1 MVWFAG
7 PDASLAGTGQP
18 PSGQQPRCAP
28 ARRPPPRRS
37 LSRKRPQSHRLRDA
51 RSRSRAAAWP
61 QAGQPAPEEE
71 IIVTAGTPHAG
82 SAARQARAAT
92 TTQAPRNLGLV
103 LAVIATAQLMVALDL
118 TIVNVALPHIQAA
131 LGFSGPNLEWVVN
144 AYAVAFGGLL
154 LLGGRAGDLLGRR
167 RIFIAGLLV
176 FSLASLL
183 GGLATGQAW
192 LIAAR
197 AVQGAGAAMAAPT
210 ALSLIAV
217 TFPQGRPRTR
227 ATAVYSAMAVLGIV
241 AGLIAGGLLVTYA
254 SWRWVLFVN
263 VPIGLVVAA
272 LAARV
277 LPETGRRGGRFDLPG
292 ALTATA
298 GVAALVYGLSN
309 AATTPDG
316 VSHWG
321 DANVVAP
328 LAAAAVLLAAFAV
341 IEARS
346 SHPLL
351 PLRVLR
357 NRDRSGAYLISL
369 CTGTALIGMF
379 FFLTLF
385 VQGVWGYS
393 ALKTAAAYLP
403 FVPAVLATT
412 ALTQQGVNRI
422 GARPLLI
429 AGSAVAAGGMFWAS
443 RLNEHS
449 TFAGGMLGPEL
460 LLGAGLGPLFVLIF
474 LVGLIKVDN
483 NDTGVASGLVNVG
496 QQVGGAIGLAIVG
509 TVAWSAVAS
518 TRQSAAAAAAAAA
531 QAGAHPSAAQAAAL
545 KAHALAAGFSQGYLV
560 SAGVLVLSLV
570 IALFVMRVSRADLSG
585 AGPAPEPAGDA
596 SAAGAA

>member
-1 MVWFAG
+1 MQPG
-7 PDASLAGTGQP
+7 GSLAPGRPASTG
-18 PSGQQPRCAP
+18 GGD
-28 ARRPPPRRS
+28 
-37 LSRKRPQSHRLRDA
+37 HRD
-51 RSRSRAAAWP
+51 
-61 QAGQPAPEEE
+61 
-71 IIVTAGTPHAG
+71 H
-82 SAARQARAAT
+82 
-92 TTQAPRNLGLV
+92 
-103 LAVIATAQLMVALDL
+103 
-118 TIVNVALPHIQAA
+118 
-131 LGFSGPNLEWVVN
+131 
-144 AYAVAFGGLL
+144 YAVAFGGLL

-197 AVQGAGAAMAAPT
+197 AAQGAGAAMAAPT

-217 TFPQGRPRTR
+217 TFPPGRARTR
-227 ATAVYSAMAVLGIV
+227 ATAVYSAMAIVGIV

-254 SWRWVLFVN
+254 SWRWVMFIN

-277 LPETGRRGGRFDLPG
+277 LPATGRRGGRLDLPG

-298 GVAALVYGLSN
+298 GVALLVYGLSN

-321 DANVVAP
+321 DAKVVAS
-328 LAAAAVLLAAFAV
+328 LAAAAVLLVAFAV

-351 PLRVLR
+351 PFRVLR

-422 GARPLLI
+422 GPRPLLI
-429 AGSAVAAGGMFWAS
+429 TGSAVAAGGMFWAS
-443 RLNEHS
+443 RLTEHS

-474 LVGLIKVDN
+474 LAGLIKVN
-483 NDTGVASGLVNVG
+483 TGDTGVASGLVNVG

-518 TRQSAAAAAAAAA
+518 TRQSAAAAAAA

-545 KAHALAAGFSQGYLV
+545 QAQIRQHALAAGFSQGYLV

-570 IALFVMRVSRADLSG
+570 IALFMMRVSRADLSG

-596 SAAGAA
+596 SAPGPA